1 MPSYVDR
8 IMYLTNSLYPTG
20 RAFKNVVGGWRE
32 ALHKGLSKSEDRA
45 YNDALSLFDSTIP
58 DNDDFTADDATAWES
73 RLGIVTSNTDLET
86 RKMAI
91 RQKMAFPSQAKARG
105 NYRFVEK
112 QLRDAGFDVYVHE
125 NRFDD
130 GMGGYVTNDPIT
142 LSGFSSENQYGDA
155 EYGESDYGPYF
166 SNIVANF
173 LDEDKDNNF
182 NIGGNLRSTFFIGA
196 NPIGTS
202 ADIPLERKTEF
213 RQMILRLKPVQTVAF
228 LFINYV

>member
-1 MPSYVDR
+1 MPSYIDR

-32 ALHKGLSKSEDRA
+32 SLHKGLSKSEDRA

-58 DNDDFTADDATAWES
+58 DNDNFTADDATIWEA

-91 RQKMAFPSQAKARG
+91 RQKLAYPSQAKARG

-112 QLRDAGFDVYVHE
+112 QLRDAGFDVYVYE

-130 GMGGYVTNDPIT
+130 GMGGYETIDPIT
-142 LSGFSSENQYGDA
+142 LAGMSAMSRH
-155 EYGESDYGPYF
+155 GEFNHGEALHGPFF
-166 SNIVANF
+166 SNIVVNF
-173 LDEDKDNNF
+173 LDEDRDNNF
-182 NIGGNLRSTFFIGA
+182 NVGSNLRSTFFIGGSTVGA
-196 NPIGTS
+196 YADVPTS
-202 ADIPLERKTEF
+202 RKTEF
-213 RQMILRLKPVQTVAF
+213 RHLILRLKPVQTVAY
-228 LFINYV
+228 LFVNYV